1 MPRNVRHILPRVA
14 SQRREKLTA
23 VIPAFE
29 EAGNIASVV
38 RELQSL
44 SKRNSKIDFVVVDDG
59 SSDGTRELAIAAGAR
74 VISHPYNMGIGVTV
88 QTGFRHALAHGAQY
102 VVQVD
107 GDGQHIPDEI
117 EKLLPP
123 LIAGTADVVVG
134 TRFAKGQ
141 GEGLQTT
148 TFMRWLAGRALSL
161 TIHFLTGSRISDTT
175 SGFRVFNREAAEYIA
190 NNYPDDYPEVQIL
203 VNLARRGFRIVEVP
217 VRMRSRTAGASSINW
232 WRAIYYVF
240 KVMFS
245 SFMDKVRR

>member
-1 MPRNVRHILPRVA
+1 MPRNARQILPRLTPL
-14 SQRREKLTA
+14 RREKLTA

-38 RELQSL
+38 LELQYL
-44 SKRNSKIDFVVVDDG
+44 SKQNPNIDFVVVDDG
-59 SSDGTRELAIAAGAR
+59 SSDDTRKVALAAGAR

-88 QTGFRHALAHGAQY
+88 QTGFRYALAHGAQY

-107 GDGQHIPDEI
+107 GDGQHIPEEI

-123 LIAGTADVVVG
+123 LHAGTADVVVG
-134 TRFAKGQ
+134 TRFAKK
-141 GEGLQTT
+141 GEGLEATT
-148 TFMRWLAGRALSL
+148 WTRWLAGRGLSL
-161 TIHFLTGSRISDTT
+161 AIQFLTGRRISDTT
-175 SGFRVFNREAAEYIA
+175 SGFRVFNREAAEFIA
-190 NNYPDDYPEVQIL
+190 NNYPDDYPEVQVL
-203 VNLARRGFRIVEVP
+203 VTLARNGFRIAEVP
-217 VRMRSRTAGASSINW
+217 VRMRSRVAGRSSINW